1 MFHPVT
7 HHIYQEVSIMKRLLL
22 VLTIV
27 MGMFLM
33 ISCDKDDDNDTTG
46 PATVDVWVGTWL
58 SAGTNVSP
66 LLSGATFNI
75 DSIRV
80 EMKENK
86 TITTASHVKD
96 GAWTTLSGTYAVTK
110 AASGD
115 IHSIE
120 IVYTAYSQGGI
131 IQVTKGSPDTMQLEV
146 IQTVPAIPFTP
157 RTPETGF
164 GSDAALGIL
173 NIQKY
178 VRIK

>member
-1 MFHPVT
+1 
-7 HHIYQEVSIMKRLLL
+7 MKRLLL
-22 VLTIV
+22 VLTIILSL
-27 MGMFLM
+27 FLM
-33 ISCDKDDDNDTTG
+33 ISCSKDDENTTA
-46 PATVDVWVGTWL
+46 PTKVEAWVGTWL

-66 LLSGATFNI
+66 LLGGATFNI

-86 TITTASHVKD
+86 TITTASHVKS
-96 GAWTTLSGTYAVTK
+96 GAWTTLNGTYTVTK

-131 IQVTKGSPDTMQLEV
+131 IQVIKGSPDTMKLEV

-164 GSDAALGIL
+164 GSDAALGVL

-178 VRIK
+178 VRLK

>member
-1 MFHPVT
+1 
-7 HHIYQEVSIMKRLLL
+7 MKRLLL

-33 ISCDKDDDNDTTG
+33 ISCEKDDENTTE
-46 PATVDVWVGTWL
+46 PKKVDVWVGTWL
-58 SAGTNVSP
+58 SAGTNVAP

-80 EMKENK
+80 EMKDDQ
-86 TITTASHVKD
+86 TISTQSHVKN
-96 GAWTTLSGTYAVTK
+96 GAWTTLTGTYAVTK
-110 AASGD
+110 SATGT
-115 IHSIE
+115 IHSVS

-131 IQVTKGSPDTMQLEV
+131 IQVTEGSPDTMQLEV

-164 GSDAALGIL
+164 GSDAALGTL

-178 VRIK
+178 IRIK

>member
-1 MFHPVT
+1 
-7 HHIYQEVSIMKRLLL
+7 MKRLLL

-33 ISCDKDDDNDTTG
+33 ISCDKDDDKNANG
-46 PATVDVWVGTWL
+46 PAKVEAWIGTWL
-58 SAGTNVSP
+58 SAGANVSP
-66 LLSGATFNI
+66 LLSGPTFNI

-80 EMKENK
+80 VMNDNK
-86 TITTASHVKD
+86 TITTATHVKD
-96 GAWTTLSGTYAVTK
+96 GAWATLTGTYAVTK
-110 AASGD
+110 ADKGD
-115 IHSIE
+115 VHSIE
-120 IVYTAYSQGGI
+120 IVYNAYSQGGI
-131 IQVTKGSPDTMQLEV
+131 IQVTKGNPDTMQLEV

-164 GSDAALGIL
+164 GSDVALGVL

>member
-1 MFHPVT
+1 
-7 HHIYQEVSIMKRLLL
+7 MKRLLL

-33 ISCDKDDDNDTTG
+33 ISCDKDDDNNTNG
-46 PATVDVWVGTWL
+46 PAKVDAWVGTWL

-80 EMKENK
+80 EMKDNK

-96 GAWTTLSGTYAVTK
+96 GAWTTLTGTYAVTK

>member
-1 MFHPVT
+1 
-7 HHIYQEVSIMKRLLL
+7 MKRLLL
-22 VLTIV
+22 VLTIILSL
-27 MGMFLM
+27 FLM
-33 ISCDKDDDNDTTG
+33 ISCSKDDDNTTA
-46 PATVDVWVGTWL
+46 PTKVEAWVGTWL

-86 TITTASHVKD
+86 TITTASHVKN
-96 GAWTTLSGTYAVTK
+96 GAWTTLTGTYAVTK

-131 IQVTKGSPDTMQLEV
+131 IQVVKGSPDTMKLEV

-164 GSDAALGIL
+164 GSDAALGVL

-178 VRIK
+178 VRLK